1 MRPDLVEVDHQKLDI
16 RALAALFDRRRAV
29 RHQIL
34 LALKFELVDPNPG
47 EIAHFRLAD
56 VGVRAN
62 GVHRVLDGQL
72 QRFPRFLDVDAE
84 RALEVGF
91 HDLIIDQKRS
101 DMKSIRS
108 HCWRAADF
116 RPFDTHQKPSSGL

>member
-16 RALAALFDRRRAV
+16 HALAALFNRRRAV

-72 QRFPRFLDVDAE
+72 QRLARFLDVDAE

-91 HDLIIDQKRS
+91 HDLIIDQKRLY
-101 DMKSIRS
+101 MKSIHSRR
-108 HCWRAADF
+108 WRTADF
-116 RPFDTHQKPSSGL
+116 QPFDARQKPSSGL